1 MNTDSPILTKAS
13 PPREIFKEFTYNG
26 ATLTFSK
33 MPDDPIWFA
42 KTQVGYYEI
51 ERSGSTYSVL
61 LPWDEVP
68 NCGFDNLNDAM
79 EECVKQHILA
89 TNDY

>member
-1 MNTDSPILTKAS
+1 MQNTTSA

-51 ERSGSTYSVL
+51 ERSGSAYSVL

-79 EECVKQHILA
+79 EECVKQHILS

>member
-1 MNTDSPILTKAS
+1 MNTDSPILTKA
-13 PPREIFKEFTYNG
+13 PPLREIVKEFTYNG

-42 KTQVGYYEI
+42 QTQVGYYEI
-51 ERSGSTYSVL
+51 ERSGSAYSVL

-68 NCGFDNLNDAM
+68 NFWFDNLNDAM